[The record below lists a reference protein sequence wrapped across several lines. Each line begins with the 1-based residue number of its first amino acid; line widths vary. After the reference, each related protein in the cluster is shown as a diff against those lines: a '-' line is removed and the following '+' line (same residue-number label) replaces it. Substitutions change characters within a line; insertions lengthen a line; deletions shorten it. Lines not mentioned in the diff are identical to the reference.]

1 MTSLLGR
8 RAIVVGGTSG
18 IGEGLALRLAKSNC
32 AVTIV
37 GRDRVR
43 ADAVQAR
50 LAAASSDAG
59 VRKLHRFVALDV
71 SLLANSR
78 VLAKE
83 HGVGEPLDL
92 LVMTQGIGAF
102 DGFKPTAEGLDIKLA
117 LHYFSRAALAL
128 QFAPMLAKSSD
139 GRVLTVLTAGVH
151 PPYADYSTNFEV
163 TKDYNALK
171 AANAATFYNDIM
183 VEMLNRDFPAITTT
197 HAAPGAVASNW
208 GRQLPFYLRAPIRF
222 AQLFMTSNEVC
233 GERLAPT
240 LMRGGDYKGTW
251 HLVNR
256 KSEPVRKT
264 ALHDQAKEEVWLKT
278 KQLVERIVG
287 TA

>member
-1 MTSLLGR
+1 MSLVGKC
-8 RAIVVGGTSG
+8 AIVVGGTSG
-18 IGEGLALRLAKSNC
+18 IGEGIALQLAKSNC

-37 GRDRVR
+37 GRDRER
-43 ADAVQAR
+43 ADAVCAR
-50 LAAASSDAG
+50 LAAASSDAA
-59 VRKLHRFVALDV
+59 VRKSHRFVALDV

-78 VLAKE
+78 VLARE
-83 HGVGEPLDL
+83 HGVGAPLDF
-92 LVMTQGIGAF
+92 LVMTMGIGAF

-117 LHYFSRAALAL
+117 LHYFARAAIAL
-128 QFAPMLAKSSD
+128 QFAPTLAQSSD
-139 GRVLTVLTAGVH
+139 GRMLTVLTAGVH
-151 PPYADYSTNFEV
+151 PPYAEYSTNFEV
-163 TKDYNALK
+163 NTAYNSLK

-183 VEMLNRDFPAITTT
+183 TEMLNKDFPAITTT

-208 GRQLPFYLRAPIRF
+208 GRQLPWYMRAPIRF

-240 LMRGGDYKGTW
+240 LTRGGDYKGTW

-264 ALHDQAKEEVWLKT
+264 ALHDQAKDEVWLKT
-278 KQLVERIVG
+278 KQLVECIVG
-287 TA
+287 KL